1 MGLQTKSVQLHFEY
15 FDEWTWVSNSTMNSF
30 LNISATTL
38 IGKEE
43 WTIMVIFQ
51 KRRFPVVEVQL
62 LEVHFQVSLQIPFW
76 ETQQEKVYWI
86 LQPSFLVDR
95 ASVATVV
102 VFYNEESYALEK
114 TLKSLSLQLSNYML
128 DHDLL
133 LIGDGLEQMSTS
145 MGAYLQKLFYP
156 QTIPMD
162 EDCWPLN
169 GNTCVVNNNSDH
181 NFWPHGK

>member
-1 MGLQTKSVQLHFEY
+1 MGVQFYNEFIPEYQRNY
-15 FDEWTWVSNSTMNSF
+15 FDR
-30 LNISATTL
+30 
-38 IGKEE
+38 
-43 WTIMVIFQ
+43 
-51 KRRFPVVEVQL
+51 KRGVNNNGHLSKKKCFPVVKVQL
-62 LEVHFQVSLQIPFW
+62 LEVHFQVYLQIPFW
-76 ETQQEKVYWI
+76 ETQQEKVCWI
-86 LQPSFLVDR
+86 VQPSPLVNK
-95 ASVATVV
+95 ASVATLV

-114 TLKSLSLQLSNYML
+114 TLKSLSLQLSNQML

-133 LIGDGLEQMSTS
+133 LVGDGLEQMSTS

-169 GNTCVVNNNSDH
+169 GNTCVVNANSDH